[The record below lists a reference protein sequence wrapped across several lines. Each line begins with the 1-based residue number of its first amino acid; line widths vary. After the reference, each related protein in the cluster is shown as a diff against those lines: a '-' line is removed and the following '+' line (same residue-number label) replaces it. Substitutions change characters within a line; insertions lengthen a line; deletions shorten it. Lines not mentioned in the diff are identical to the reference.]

1 MNESLQ
7 LLDLYPERGMYKPGE
22 LVRMFL
28 EYEAQTAGT
37 YTFTLMI
44 FRGVELLKSHSET
57 RALDAGR
64 SKVDFTCQTPLDAP
78 AGYGVEIRYEDAQ
91 LETTFDVLSDWT
103 TFPRYG
109 FVCDFTSARSDA
121 EETIQ
126 TLAKYHLNGLQF
138 YDWQYRHD
146 ELVPPQD
153 EYLDPLNRPQSLK
166 STKALIKAAHA
177 HGMAAMPYL
186 AIYAAS
192 AAFWRAH
199 PEWMLYDAD
208 HQPIPFGEDFLGIMN
223 PAAGSLWQQHLLAQC
238 QNVLKHLP
246 FDGLHIDQY
255 GEPKTGFDE
264 KGQPVDIPQAFS
276 DFVTAAANQHPGRPV
291 LFNAVGNWPIEKLAA
306 SPTTFNYIEV
316 WPPDTAY
323 TDLVRIVRNA
333 RSLSGEKPVVIALY
347 LPAERTVNNL
357 LADALINSA
366 GGTRIEL
373 GENGRLLSDPYF
385 PKHEAIPVELNS
397 ALRHWADCVI
407 RYEEWFGPLISE
419 SAIEG
424 LKVPVGVQSFFRKTK
439 KGASLSLVNLRSETA
454 LEWNT
459 EHAAPDAL
467 EAFEVEIALGKALKK
482 VWLVDLQSPSLAPI
496 ALDFKVQGGKTT
508 VTLPGLCIW
517 SLILF
522 ES

>member
-1 MNESLQ
+1 MEKTLK
-7 LLDLYPERGMYKPGE
+7 LLDLYPARGMYKPGE
-22 LVRMFL
+22 LVRLIL
-28 EYEAQTAGT
+28 EYEAQKAGMFH
-37 YTFTLMI
+37 FTLTT
-44 FRGVELLKSHSET
+44 FRGVEQLKSRSET

-64 SKVDFTCQTPLDAP
+64 GKVDFTCLLPMDAP
-78 AGYGVEIRYEDAQ
+78 AGYGVEIRCENTH
-91 LETTFDVLSDWT
+91 LETAFDVLSDWT
-103 TFPRYG
+103 LFPRYG
-109 FVCDFTSARSDA
+109 FVCDFTSNRSDA
-121 EETIQ
+121 EETLQ

-199 PEWMLYDAD
+199 PEWMLYDVD

-223 PAAGSLWQQHLLAQC
+223 PEAGRPWAQHLLAQC
-238 QNVLKHLP
+238 QYVLKSLP

-264 KGQPVDIPQAFS
+264 KGEPVDIPSAFS
-276 DFVTAAANQHPGRPV
+276 DFLAAATDQHPGKPV

-306 SPTTFNYIEV
+306 SPTAFNYIEV

-347 LPAERTVNNL
+347 LPAERTINNL
-357 LADALINSA
+357 LADALIFSA

-385 PKHEAIPVELNS
+385 PKHEKIPDGLNTQ
-397 ALRHWADCVI
+397 LRQWADCII
-407 RYEEWFGPLISE
+407 RYEEWFGPLVSE
-419 SAIEG
+419 ASIEG
-424 LKVPVGVQSFFRKTK
+424 LKIPAGVQAFLRKTQ
-439 KGASLSLVNLRSETA
+439 KGASLSLVNLCSQTT
-454 LEWNT
+454 LEWNS
-459 EHAAPDAL
+459 EHVAP
-467 EAFEVEIALGKALKK
+467 EAFNRFEVELELDQEPKM
-482 VWLVDLQSPSLAPI
+482 VWLINPQSSSLAPT
-496 ALDFKVQGGKTT
+496 ALDFRVHGGMTT
-508 VTLPGLCIW
+508 VTLPGLSIW